1 MSSIRE
7 RTKAA
12 SAKYVREEL
21 VTVEGVEYLS
31 IGLVS
36 GEKNRLRQETRVGE
50 DINVAKFS
58 PRLIAMCTCDPETRK
73 QVWNVNS
80 LDDLNE
86 IDALDEAITKPLGEA
101 ATRVCG
107 WGADA
112 VKEGKD
118 DSKTTN
124 TSSASTSPLELAAA

>member
-7 RTKAA
+7 KTKAA
-12 SAKYVREEL
+12 SAKYVREEA
-21 VTVEGVEYLS
+21 VTVDGIEYLA

-58 PRLIAMCTCDPETRK
+58 PRLIAMCICDPETRK
-73 QVWNVNS
+73 PIWNVN
-80 LDDLNE
+80 DLNDLQE
-86 IDALDEAITKPLGEA
+86 IDGLDENITRPLGEA
-101 ATRVCG
+101 ATKVCG

-118 DSKTTN
+118 ASKTPI
-124 TSSASTSPLELAAA
+124 TSSVSSSPPALVTA